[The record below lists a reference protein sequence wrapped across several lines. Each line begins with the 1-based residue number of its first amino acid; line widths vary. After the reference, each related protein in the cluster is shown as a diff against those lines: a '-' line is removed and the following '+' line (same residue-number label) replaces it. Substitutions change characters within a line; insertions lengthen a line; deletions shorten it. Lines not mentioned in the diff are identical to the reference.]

1 MALRSLASSVL
12 RLRRP
17 LATSTSVPAIQT
29 AAPPPTINTTTGTTT
44 RSYWQEV
51 VRGTTDPRD
60 GRNRYE
66 DPENS
71 AARSNRAQNAEGLL
85 RRASRYRYYEKPWMK
100 KKRLANEQKYRNQKR
115 GVDELV
121 TYIKFVQENT
131 PDRKE

>member
-17 LATSTSVPAIQT
+17 LATSTSTCVPAIQT
-29 AAPPPTINTTTGTTT
+29 SAPPTTATTTT

-71 AARSNRAQNAEGLL
+71 ATRSSRAQNAEGRL

-100 KKRLANEQKYRNQKR
+100 KKRLANAQKYRNQKR

-121 TYIKFVQENT
+121 TYIRFVQQNT

>member
-17 LATSTSVPAIQT
+17 LGTSTSVPAIQT
-29 AAPPPTINTTTGTTT
+29 AAPTSTTT

-71 AARSNRAQNAEGLL
+71 ATRSSRAQNAEGRL

-100 KKRLANEQKYRNQKR
+100 KKRLANAQKYRNQKR

-121 TYIKFVQENT
+121 TYIRFVQQNT

>member
-1 MALRSLASSVL
+1 MALRSLASSII

-17 LATSTSVPAIQT
+17 LATSTSVPAIPT
-29 AAPPPTINTTTGTTT
+29 STPHAPTITATTT

-121 TYIKFVQENT
+121 TYIRFVQENT

>member
-17 LATSTSVPAIQT
+17 LATSTSTSVPAIRQT
-29 AAPPPTINTTTGTTT
+29 AAPTTTT

-71 AARSNRAQNAEGLL
+71 ATRSSRAQNAEGRL

-100 KKRLANEQKYRNQKR
+100 KKRLANAQKYRNQKR

-121 TYIKFVQENT
+121 TYIRFVQQNT

>member
-29 AAPPPTINTTTGTTT
+29 AAPPTTATTT

-71 AARSNRAQNAEGLL
+71 ATRSGRAQNAEGRL
-85 RRASRYRYYEKPWMK
+85 RRASRYRFYEKPWMK
-100 KKRLANEQKYRNQKR
+100 KKRLANAQKYRNQKR

-121 TYIKFVQENT
+121 TYIRFVQQNT